1 MKTIHALMAVA
12 LLATVVPA
20 ATALDLSDGDEIL
33 RTVDEL
39 RNFVGG
45 DFAAVM
51 TMISEDPEEGVEKQ
65 VVQQFR
71 RDDEDKFL
79 MLIQEPAV
87 KLGQG
92 YLQVDDTLWF
102 YDPESRQFTHTSTK
116 ERFSGSDARNS
127 DFGRSSIT
135 DDYAV
140 TDLREGTL
148 GSYQVYILELSATN
162 NEVTYPR
169 AVMWVTRDLFLPLK
183 VEDYSETGRLMRT
196 SLYPSYA
203 RAGDTYIATTMI
215 FVDELIEGKKTQ
227 ISLTDISVEP
237 LPDSIFT
244 KAYVERVNR

>member
-1 MKTIHALMAVA
+1 
-12 LLATVVPA
+12 
-20 ATALDLSDGDEIL
+20 
-33 RTVDEL
+33 L

-71 RDDEDKFL
+71 RDDDDKFL

-92 YLQVDDTLWF
+92 YLRVDDNLWF
-102 YDPESRQFTHTSTK
+102 YDPESRQFTHTSMK

-127 DFGRSSIT
+127 DFGMSSLT
-135 DDYAV
+135 DDYTI
-140 TDLREGTL
+140 TDVREGTL

-169 AVMWVTRDLFLPLK
+169 ELMWVTRDLLLPLK
-183 VEDYSETGRLMRT
+183 VEAYSETDRLMRT

-227 ISLTDISVEP
+227 ISLTDISVDP

-244 KAYVERVNR
+244 KAYLERVNR

>member
-1 MKTIHALMAVA
+1 
-12 LLATVVPA
+12 
-20 ATALDLSDGDEIL
+20 
-33 RTVDEL
+33 
-39 RNFVGG
+39 
-45 DFAAVM
+45 
-51 TMISEDPEEGVEKQ
+51 
-65 VVQQFR
+65 
-71 RDDEDKFL
+71 
-79 MLIQEPAV
+79 
-87 KLGQG
+87 
-92 YLQVDDTLWF
+92 
-102 YDPESRQFTHTSTK
+102 PESRQFTHTSMK

-148 GSYQVYILELSATN
+148 GSYQVYILELTATN

-169 AVMWVTRDLFLPLK
+169 GVMWVTRDLFLPLK